1 MLQTATLRH
10 AFVDSVRLSR
20 PRVFVFFALFC
31 LLAGN
36 IKTCQAAD
44 SIRAVTLEA
53 GYREMYGLDF
63 ESAHQNFSAWEQ
75 IHPDDPMG
83 PVSNAAAYLFS
94 EFQRMHI
101 LESELFVDDH
111 AFQKRP
117 KLTADPTVYSAF
129 NSELAKAQEL
139 AEQALVRSPGN
150 HTALFAEVMIGG
162 LRSDY
167 QALIEKKNFAALST
181 IKSSRSLAERLLA
194 EDPSYYDAYLAI
206 GVENYLLSLNSAPV
220 RWLLRLG
227 GAQTDKQDGLSKLRL
242 TAEKGHYLAPY
253 ARLLLAVAALRDRDR
268 GQARSLLAGLA
279 QEFPS
284 NQLYQNELARITP

>member
-1 MLQTATLRH
+1 MLESTKLRNVASDLVGH
-10 AFVDSVRLSR
+10 PR
-20 PRVFVFFALFC
+20 PRILAFALLG
-31 LLAGN
+31 LLMCN

-44 SIRAVTLEA
+44 SIKAVTLEA

-63 ESAHQNFSAWEQ
+63 EGAHQNFATWEQ
-75 IHPDDPMG
+75 IHPEDPMG

-101 LESELFVDDH
+101 LESELFVDDG
-111 AFQKRP
+111 AFKNRP
-117 KLTADPTVYSAF
+117 KLTPDSTIYSAF
-129 NSELAKAQEL
+129 NSELEKAQAL
-139 AEQALVRSPGN
+139 AEQALARSPDD
-150 HTALFAEVMIGG
+150 HSALFAKIMIGG

-167 QALIEKKNFAALST
+167 QALIEKRNFAALST
-181 IKSSRSLAERLLA
+181 IKNSRSLAETLVT

-220 RWLLRLG
+220 RWFLRLG
-227 GAQTDKQDGLSKLRL
+227 GAQTNKQEGLSKLRL

-253 ARLLLAVAALRDRDR
+253 ARLLLAVAALRDHNRSL
-268 GQARSLLAGLA
+268 ARSLLTGLA

-284 NQLYQNELARITP
+284 NQLYKNELARITP